1 MRLATLV
8 LSALSFTTSVITLGV
23 VLGGAKK
30 VNDDVQEVR
39 RKTNESLT
47 KMKAALADIEL

>member
-1 MRLATLV
+1 MRLATLI
-8 LSALSFTTSVITLGV
+8 LSALSFTTSALTLGI

>member
-8 LSALSFTTSVITLGV
+8 LSALSFATSALTLGL
-23 VLGGAKK
+23 VLGGAKR

-39 RKTNESLT
+39 KKANDSLT
-47 KMKAALADIEL
+47 KIKTALSDLEL